1 MLRSFDA
8 FDRPMDGLRKTSA
21 TGGVISLIAL
31 MSASILFFLQLYLY
45 YKGEMRQDLFLAKSL
60 TTSFIPPLNRNGA
73 TYEQI
78 IPKSSGAQGPSSKL
92 QDIQNA
98 RSKIPIKF
106 QVTFPYIK
114 CRDLEV
120 THDEASGKEFEKLHG
135 KRGYRKNSPSLK
147 LLRESEL
154 FPSNQNTWLNPGCVL
169 EGALNVQKVG
179 GTITIGVTQQAW
191 NDAIMFINM
200 GYKDPVRY
208 KDENPGF
215 FNIRQV
221 IFASTGW
228 SICVYIATFTN
239 YFHGCFH
246 CSHYISY
253 MEFGDRFPLSHS
265 PLQQSRNVIEND
277 TGMGIQHVNVKLVPT
292 TYKRTG
298 RMAQDMYQVSV
309 AQHTVQPDVL
319 AQQHSPL
326 MPGLVVYYD
335 FTPLAVHHAHERE
348 NFFVFLSSIISIFGG
363 VFVTVGLVSRCLV
376 NAASIAKK
384 MD

>member
-215 FNIRQV
+215 FNI
-221 IFASTGW
+221 
-228 SICVYIATFTN
+228 
-239 YFHGCFH
+239 
-246 CSHYISY
+246 SHYISY

-384 MD
+384 MFLNNYILFYIW